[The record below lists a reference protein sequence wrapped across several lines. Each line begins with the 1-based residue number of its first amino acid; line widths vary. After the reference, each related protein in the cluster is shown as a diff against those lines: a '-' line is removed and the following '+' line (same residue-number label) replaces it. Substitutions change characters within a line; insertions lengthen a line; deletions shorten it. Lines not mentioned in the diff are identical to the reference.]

1 MMMSQG
7 RANCGWRAF
16 DVADQTEQLSPQDA
30 LRLIAGETV
39 EQRRLL
45 KSIRLHLVIVAIPF
59 WIALCSVAFVV
70 ALYLFGA
77 LALVGSGG

>member
-1 MMMSQG
+1 M
-7 RANCGWRAF
+7 
-16 DVADQTEQLSPQDA
+16 ADQRPRQTEQLSPQDA

-45 KSIRLHLVIVAIPF
+45 KSIRLHLVIIAIPF
-59 WIALCSVAFVV
+59 WIAFCSVALMV

-77 LALVGSGG
+77 LALMGAGG

>member
-1 MMMSQG
+1 
-7 RANCGWRAF
+7 
-16 DVADQTEQLSPQDA
+16 
-30 LRLIAGETV
+30 V